1 MLRSAI
7 ARANIMAAP
16 IELGSPREDDAE
28 EEVKQD
34 SEDDSDLEFEDVL
47 SPATMKYLKKRAYA
61 KDNGLKLEEINDNNN
76 DDKDGDTHM
85 SPSRRRWRSFRAE
98 LAKTRADAITDS
110 NEAPLPLGSSHEDD
124 VEEHNPKD
132 DLKSNLNDI
141 SKNNSKDNS
150 NKNDTNMAGFD
161 IGDDAPRKRKVFHA
175 PLGKDSAN
183 MMTVSNMFPPPSE
196 DGDEGDANDSDGS
209 YHHPK
214 RHIRI
219 SKS

>member
-1 MLRSAI
+1 MLRSAG
-7 ARANIMAAP
+7 AHANAMAAP
-16 IELGSPREDDAE
+16 IELGSSREGDDE
-28 EEVKQD
+28 EEVEQD
-34 SEDDSDLEFEDVL
+34 SEDDSDLDFEDVL
-47 SPATMKYLKKRAYA
+47 SPETMKYLKRAYA
-61 KDNGLKLEEINDNNN
+61 KDNRLKLEDINDNDN

-98 LAKTRADAITDS
+98 LAKTGADAITDS
-110 NEAPLPLGSSHEDD
+110 NEAPLPLGSSNEDD
-124 VEEHNPKD
+124 VEEYNPKD
-132 DLKSNLNDI
+132 DLKSNSEDIPKND
-141 SKNNSKDNS
+141 SRDNS
-150 NKNDTNMAGFD
+150 NNNDTNMAGFNS
-161 IGDDAPRKRKVFHA
+161 GDDAPRKRKVFHA

-183 MMTVSNMFPPPSE
+183 MMTVSNMFPPSSE

>member
-1 MLRSAI
+1 
-7 ARANIMAAP
+7 MAAP
-16 IELGSPREDDAE
+16 IELGSSREDDAE
-28 EEVKQD
+28 EEVEQD
-34 SEDDSDLEFEDVL
+34 SEDDSDLEFVDVL

-61 KDNGLKLEEINDNNN
+61 KNNGLKLEEINDNDN

-85 SPSRRRWRSFRAE
+85 SPSRRRWRSFCAE

-110 NEAPLPLGSSHEDD
+110 NEATLLLGSSHEDD

-132 DLKSNLNDI
+132 DLKSNLKDI

-150 NKNDTNMAGFD
+150 KDNSNNNDTNMAGFD
-161 IGDDAPRKRKVFHA
+161 IGDDAPRKRKVFQA
-175 PLGKDSAN
+175 PLGKDFAN
-183 MMTVSNMFPPPSE
+183 MMAVSNMFPPPSE